1 MKRKWTMFNNFMK
14 DWDEITDLKKLVE
27 SLKKD
32 ITKFKEKF
40 YKNLRKLF

>member
-1 MKRKWTMFNNFMK
+1 MK

-32 ITKFKEKF
+32 IKKFKEKF
-40 YKNLRKLF
+40 IKNLKRFF

>member
-1 MKRKWTMFNNFMK
+1 MKRKRTMFNNFMK

-32 ITKFKEKF
+32 IKKFKEKF
-40 YKNLRKLF
+40 IKNLKRFF

>member
-1 MKRKWTMFNNFMK
+1 MFNNFMK

-32 ITKFKEKF
+32 IKKFKEKF
-40 YKNLRKLF
+40 IKNLKRFF